1 MATAALIPNTGP
13 VSPSGTQSNEMPR
26 AGLLPKQ
33 EDKFAS
39 VPWSWVPFWADAPP
53 GSAVPPTVLFGGL
66 RHPALRM
73 RQAIPLRTETVET
86 GGVSVVWDEG
96 NEFGFGD
103 TFGAALEDFSSTIS
117 ELFIELGEA
126 QSLSPD
132 LSAIREKL
140 SAYIE
145 IQQR

>member
-1 MATAALIPNTGP
+1 MATALIQNTGP
-13 VSPSGTQSNEMPR
+13 VSPSGTQSTEVLRP
-26 AGLLPKQ
+26 AGILPNQKYNL
-33 EDKFAS
+33 K
-39 VPWSWVPFWADAPP
+39 VIPFWADISPR
-53 GSAVPPTVLFGGL
+53 SAIPQTVLFGGL

-103 TFGAALEDFSSTIS
+103 TFGAAMDDFAHTIS

-126 QSLSPD
+126 SRLSPD

-140 SAYIE
+140 SAYIDV
-145 IQQR
+145 R